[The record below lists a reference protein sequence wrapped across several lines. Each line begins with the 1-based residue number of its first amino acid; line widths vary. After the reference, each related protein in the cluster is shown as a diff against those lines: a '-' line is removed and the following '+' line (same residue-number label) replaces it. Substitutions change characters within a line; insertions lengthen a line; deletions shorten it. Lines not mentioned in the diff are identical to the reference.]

1 MNSAEITKNI
11 ARALIAEKRVKL
23 DNRVDEIARDKNMSI
38 VERAKFRAR
47 AVEALD
53 NGELII

>member
-1 MNSAEITKNI
+1 MTNSEITTMI
-11 ARALIAEKRVKL
+11 ARNLTAEKRARL
-23 DNRVDEIARDKNMSI
+23 DARVDEIARDKNMAI

-47 AVEALD
+47 AGEALD

>member
-1 MNSAEITKNI
+1 MTNSEITIMI
-11 ARALIAEKRVKL
+11 ARNLTAEKRARL
-23 DNRVDEIARDKNMSI
+23 DARVDEIARDKNMSI